1 MIKLKKLLVLFSHK
15 LTAEQVKDASDNL
28 NIEEIIYLP
37 EELQKIWSNVNPYE
51 DSKKSLQNIFNFIR
65 TTLKQDDFALIQGE
79 WGFVYDTINFCKSID
94 ITPIYATTERI
105 AKEIAKENG
114 VVEKISVFKHVK
126 FKKY

>member
-1 MIKLKKLLVLFSHK
+1 MKKLLVLFSHK
-15 LTAEQVKDASDNL
+15 LTAEQVRDATDNL

-51 DSKKSLQNIFNFIR
+51 DSKNSLQNIFNFIR

-105 AKEIAKENG
+105 AKEITKENG